1 MKILRKIFILF
12 LIIIRTIINLSLVLL
27 PFWIIWYLVYWLNWT
42 QALWQLVWIFFT
54 GFIIIEC
61 FKNNL
66 HKQFWELLKWLPWF
80 YIYSF
85 KKSKLIFKTALLTTD
100 NFVFLLSPFAW
111 KSYYDLEQIDKEVL
125 DDETWKK
132 FTIQEW
138 LNAYFKR
145 KKLKEIRVNNID
157 IEDNDFTTIRDITLN
172 YSLDYWKKDLDWID
186 SDDILRSLGWKIKL
200 YDVSIEILNNIRII
214 ITDNVIKTLKI
225 QDYIN
230 TFEENTIPFW
240 VTKQWFFT
248 YKLDFSNANHFLIC
262 GKAGYWKSNLAK
274 SILYSLYTLNKDYQ
288 FVFFDYK
295 KDFSSFKNVSRI
307 KYADEPKEMLK
318 ICKFLDSDMKK
329 RKDILSSKQLTN
341 LQEYKQKYTNLKPVF
356 IFIEEF
362 WVLTDSLDKRES
374 EYFIDI
380 VKNIA
385 REWRSLWYNFILS
398 TQLPNE
404 DEVKDKTLLNQLK
417 PISFAMKETMKYS
430 IFGTWFEY
438 DLKDL
443 KKWEAVIQIDWKD
456 TLFKSFLIE
465 TNLVNGF
472 TKKNQETKSLEEQ
485 YFEYAKNVNSFNKEE
500 ALTFWLKE
508 KEFTNLSKKLQ
519 DEWVIKKLAN
529 NSLIFNK
536 MKDEPKV

>member
-1 MKILRKIFILF
+1 MKILRKIFILI
-12 LIIIRTIINLSLVLL
+12 LIIIRTTINLSLVLL
-27 PFWIIWYLVYWLNWT
+27 PFWIIWYLGYWLSWT

-54 GFIIIEC
+54 GFIIKEC
-61 FKNNL
+61 IKNKL
-66 HKQFWELLKWLPWF
+66 HEQFWDLLKWLPWF

-100 NFVFLLSPFAW
+100 NFVFLLTPFAW
-111 KSYYDLEQIDKEVL
+111 KSYFDLEQIDKEVL
-125 DDETWKK
+125 DDKTWKK

-145 KKLKEIRVNNID
+145 KDLQGIEVKTINNQ
-157 IEDNDFTTIRDITLN
+157 ENDFTAIRDIILSYPMK
-172 YSLDYWKKDLDWID
+172 YSEDDLKKVKWK
-186 SDDILRSLGWKIKL
+186 DILRSLKWKIEL
-200 YDVSIEILNNIRII
+200 YDVSIKTWNEIKIT
-214 ITDNVIKTLKI
+214 ITDKVIKALKI
-225 QDYIN
+225 QDYIH

-240 VTKQWFFT
+240 VTKHWFFT

-262 GKAGYWKSNLAK
+262 GRAGYWKSNLAK
-274 SILYSLYTLNKDYQ
+274 SILYSLHSLNKDYQ

-295 KDFSSFKNVSRI
+295 KDFSSFKNVSRV

-341 LQEYKQKYTNLKPVF
+341 LQEYRQKYTNLKPVF

-362 WVLTDSLDKRES
+362 WVLTDSLDKKEL
-374 EYFIDI
+374 EDFLDI

-417 PISFAMKETMKYS
+417 PISFDMKETMKYS
-430 IFGTWFEY
+430 IFGTWFKY
-438 DLKDL
+438 DLKNL
-443 KKWEAVIQIDWKD
+443 KKWEAVIQIDWED
-456 TLFKSFLIE
+456 ILFKSFLIE

-485 YFEYAKNVNSFNKEE
+485 YLEYARSINSFNKEE

-508 KEFTNLSKKLQ
+508 REFTSLSKKLQ
-519 DEWVIKKLAN
+519 DEWVIKKLSN

-536 MKDEPKV
+536 MRDEPKV